1 MKTYKKLIAVA
12 VLGGF
17 AQMAQAD
24 INIGVVASLTG
35 PAAALGSDIKRAVG
49 LMPTS
54 IGNEKINYIVL
65 DDATDPTTAVKN
77 TRKLVSE
84 DKVDA
89 ILGPN
94 TNPNAAAMMPVID
107 EGKTP
112 MIVITPY
119 DPPADKRAWVFRSV
133 QSAGLMVQRI
143 VDDMAENKV
152 KTVGFIGFADGWG
165 ELLYKELETSAK
177 AANINI
183 VASERY
189 KRPDTSV
196 TGQVLKLLAAKP
208 DVVFVG
214 ASGAPAALPQ
224 IELRQRGYTG
234 KIYQSHGV
242 TSKDFLRIGGKNVE
256 GALIPV
262 GPVLVADQ
270 LPDAHPSK
278 KVGVGLN
285 TSYEKAHG
293 PDSRS
298 TFAGSTW
305 DAWLLLQNA
314 LPAALKVAKPG
325 TVEFRQALRDNLE
338 RTKELVGVNGVYN
351 MTPQD
356 HTGLDQRARVLIQ
369 VKDGDW
375 KYYKQ

>member
-1 MKTYKKLIAVA
+1 MNTCKKLIAIA
-12 VLGGF
+12 VLGSLT
-17 AQMAQAD
+17 QMAQAD
-24 INIGVVASLTG
+24 INIGVVASFTG
-35 PAAALGSDIKRAVG
+35 PAAALGSDIKRAVA

-65 DDATDPTTAVKN
+65 DDATDPTTAVKS

-89 ILGPN
+89 VIGPN
-94 TNPNAAAMMPVID
+94 TNPNAAAMMPVVD

-119 DPPADKRAWVFRSV
+119 DPPADKRTWVFRSV
-133 QSAGLMVQRI
+133 QGADLMVQRV
-143 VDDMAENKV
+143 VDDMVQHKA
-152 KTVGFIGFADGWG
+152 KTVGFIGFADSWG
-165 ELLYKELETSAK
+165 DILLKELENSAK
-177 AANINI
+177 PANLKI
-183 VASERY
+183 VATERY

-208 DVVFVG
+208 DVIFVG

-224 IELRQRGYTG
+224 IELRNRGYTG

-242 TSKDFLRIGGKNVE
+242 TSKDFLRIGGKSVE

-262 GPVLVADQ
+262 GPTLVAEQ
-270 LPDAHPSK
+270 LPDSMASK
-278 KVGVGLN
+278 KVGVDFN
-285 TSYEKAHG
+285 AAYEKMYGA
-293 PDSRS
+293 DSRS

-314 LPAALKVAKPG
+314 LPAALKAAKPG
-325 TVEFRQALRDNLE
+325 TPAFRQALRDSLE
-338 RTKELVGVNGVYN
+338 ATKEVVGVNGVYN
-351 MTPQD
+351 MAPTD
-356 HTGLDQRARVLIQ
+356 HTGLDLRARVLIE
-369 VKDGDW
+369 VNNGHW
-375 KYYKQ
+375 KYVN

>member
-1 MKTYKKLIAVA
+1 MKPILTLLAAATVG
-12 VLGGF
+12 LF
-17 AQMAQAD
+17 AQAAHAD
-24 INIGVVASLTG
+24 ITIGVVASFTG
-35 PAAALGSDIKRAVG
+35 PAAALGSDIKRAVA
-49 LMPTS
+49 LMPAT
-54 IGNEKINYIVL
+54 IGTEKINYILL

-89 ILGPN
+89 IIGPN
-94 TNPNAAAMMPVID
+94 TNPNAAAMTAVIHD
-107 EGKTP
+107 GKTP

-119 DPPADKRAWVFRSV
+119 DPPEDKRSWIFQSV
-133 QSAGLMVQRI
+133 QSASLMVQRL
-143 VDDMAENKV
+143 VDDMVERNV

-165 ELLYKELETSAK
+165 ELLSAELEKSAQ
-177 AANINI
+177 AAGIKV

-196 TGQVLKLLAAKP
+196 TGQVLKLVSAKP

-242 TSKDFLRIGGKNVE
+242 TSKDFLRIGGKSVE

-262 GPVLVADQ
+262 GPTLVAEQ
-270 LPDAHPSK
+270 LPDSVPSK
-278 KVGVGLN
+278 KVGVSFN
-285 TSYEKAHG
+285 AAYEKMYGA
-293 PDSRS
+293 DSRS

-305 DAWLLLQNA
+305 DAWLLLSNA
-314 LPAALKVAKPG
+314 IPAALKIAKPG
-325 TVEFRQALRDNLE
+325 TEAFRQALRDNLE
-338 RTKELVGVNGVYN
+338 RTKEMVGVNGVYN
-351 MTPQD
+351 MTAKD
-356 HTGLDQRARVLIQ
+356 HMGLDQRGRVLVE
-369 VKDGDW
+369 VKNAHW
-375 KYYKQ
+375 SYVK